1 MFLVNSSLIKEM
13 IYIYIYA
20 ELPDNC
26 LDELKT

>member
-13 IYIYIYA
+13 IYIYA